1 LALILLQTNSNPTV
15 TLLTTKNTPADSIH
29 LTKAKPTMFEQVFF
43 SGLALGSIYGLVAL
57 GFAVIFKATDVF
69 NFAQGMFVVC
79 GAYLA
84 VTAISILQLPFPLAI
99 VFIVGA
105 AALLGVLIHMALIQ
119 PLLGRP
125 MLSVIMLTIA
135 LSIALRA
142 LIEMIFG
149 PQGRSLTT
157 PMPTGVL
164 MLGSV
169 RISYLHLTAALV
181 SWACMAGFGLFFRFT
196 SVGLLMRASADSH
209 EAAVVSGVNVN
220 TMNRLAWAIGSTLA
234 AVGGLFLGQLQI
246 ASTELEG
253 IGLLALPAV
262 VIGGMQSI
270 PGAIVGGLLVG
281 IIEQMAS
288 TYISPKSS
296 DIVIYVLLLLILMVR
311 PWGLFG
317 QKELGRV

>member
-1 LALILLQTNSNPTV
+1 
-15 TLLTTKNTPADSIH
+15 
-29 LTKAKPTMFEQVFF
+29 MFEQVFF

-84 VTAISILQLPFPLAI
+84 VTAMSLLQLPFPLAI

-105 AALLGVLIHMALIQ
+105 AALLGVLIHMVLIQ
-119 PLLGRP
+119 PLSGRP

-135 LSIALRA
+135 LSIALRS
-142 LIEMIFG
+142 LIEIVFG

-157 PMPTGVL
+157 PLPTGVL

-181 SWACMAGFGLFFRFT
+181 SWVCMAGFGLFFRFT
-196 SVGLLMRASADSH
+196 SVGLLMRASADNH
-209 EAAVVSGVNVN
+209 EAAVVSGINVN

-296 DIVIYVLLLLILMVR
+296 DIVIYVLLMLILMVR

-317 QKELGRV
+317 QRELGRV

>member
-1 LALILLQTNSNPTV
+1 
-15 TLLTTKNTPADSIH
+15 
-29 LTKAKPTMFEQVFF
+29 MFEQVFF

-84 VTAISILQLPFPLAI
+84 VTAISVLQLPFPLAI

-135 LSIALRA
+135 LSIALRS
-142 LIEMIFG
+142 LIEMMFG

-157 PMPTGVL
+157 PMPMGVL

-296 DIVIYVLLLLILMVR
+296 DIIIYVLLLLILMVR

-317 QKELGRV
+317 QRELGRV

>member
-1 LALILLQTNSNPTV
+1 
-15 TLLTTKNTPADSIH
+15 
-29 LTKAKPTMFEQVFF
+29 MFEQVFF

-84 VTAISILQLPFPLAI
+84 VTAMSILQLPFPLAS

-105 AALLGVLIHMALIQ
+105 AALLGVLIHMVLIQ
-119 PLLGRP
+119 PLSGRP

-135 LSIALRA
+135 LSIALRSF
-142 LIEMIFG
+142 IEIVFG

-157 PMPTGVL
+157 PLPTGVL

-181 SWACMAGFGLFFRFT
+181 SWVCMAGFGLFFRFT
-196 SVGLLMRASADSH
+196 SIGLLMRASADNH

-220 TMNRLAWAIGSTLA
+220 TMNRLAWGIGSTLA
-234 AVGGLFLGQLQI
+234 AVGGVFFGQLQI

-317 QKELGRV
+317 QRELGRV